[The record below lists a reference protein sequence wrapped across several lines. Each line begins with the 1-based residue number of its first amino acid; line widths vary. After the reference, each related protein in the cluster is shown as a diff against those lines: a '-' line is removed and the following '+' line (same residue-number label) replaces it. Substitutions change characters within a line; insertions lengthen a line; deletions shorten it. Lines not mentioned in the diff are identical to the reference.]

1 MYSLPNL
8 LTISRIVV
16 IPVIFMMVYI
26 HATLWQ
32 LVAAILFI
40 VASITDYL
48 DGYLARSRNETSAF
62 GRLLDPIADK
72 LLVTS
77 ALVVILAVPGMVVCK
92 LSYIPVIVILCREI
106 LVSGLREF
114 LMEVKV
120 GMPVTRL
127 AKWKTGFQMTA
138 LSMMLLKGF
147 WLWGGIGE
155 ILLWIAGVL
164 TFITGYQYFQKSLNY
179 IKKSKRRQSRQPERV
194 NRQQK
199 PKSRPRRKPRLP
211 KRLPV
216 KKRPAKRLRKRLPSK
231 GLIKPGIRMDKD
243 KAHILVVDDDTR
255 LRSLLQRFLRENGF
269 YVSTAKDA
277 AEARERLTEYKFDL
291 LIVDIMMPN
300 ETGLAFW
307 KSFALRAIC
316 R

>member
-164 TFITGYQYFQKSLNY
+164 TFITGYQYFQKSLDY
-179 IKKSKRRQSRQPERV
+179 IKKIEKKNKAAAKAEKAAVKVEEKIDAPKKRG
-194 NRQQK
+194 
-199 PKSRPRRKPRLP
+199 RKPGQ
-211 KRLPV
+211 KSV
-216 KKRPAKRLRKRLPSK
+216 KKAGRPGRKPGRKPGRRPAAK
-231 GLIKPGIRMDKD
+231 
-243 KAHILVVDDDTR
+243 KAA
-255 LRSLLQRFLRENGF
+255 SEK
-269 YVSTAKDA
+269 A
-277 AEARERLTEYKFDL
+277 
-291 LIVDIMMPN
+291 
-300 ETGLAFW
+300 
-307 KSFALRAIC
+307 
-316 R
+316 